1 MIAGGALQAGQELH
15 PVMAYIGAIWPNFA
29 AGKTPQQ
36 KRTMIAVWESALADI
51 PVGLQKKAIN
61 EIVLRGTAFTSGN
74 TKSCGCL
81 SKEVKKARRLPD
93 NRGVINH
100 IILQYK
106 RHARDR
112 NLSWNLTYE
121 QVEKIIQEPCFY
133 CGTEKS
139 NHKVTKNCKEGYDHN
154 GIDRIDSSVGYEPNN
169 VVSCCKICNYAK
181 SNLTKDDFINWAIRV
196 AEHSK
201 AMAEQW
207 G

>member
-1 MIAGGALQAGQELH
+1 MIISRIVHLEVTAEHTTRNIKAQVEKVEVQKAEARLFVESQKLWH
-15 PVMAYIGAIWPNFA
+15 PN
-29 AGKTPQQ
+29 
-36 KRTMIAVWESALADI
+36 
-51 PVGLQKKAIN
+51 GLTFDKNTFSGN

-81 SKEVKKARRLPD
+81 SKEVKKAKRLP
-93 NRGVINH
+93 NNQGVINH

-133 CGTEKS
+133 CGAEKS

-154 GIDRIDSSVGYEPNN
+154 GIDRIDSSVVYEPNN
-169 VVSCCKICNYAK
+169 VVSCCKICNHAK

>member
-1 MIAGGALQAGQELH
+1 MKTKIEIGQKYNRLTVLEKLGYDKH
-15 PVMAYIGAIWPNFA
+15 NNRMYRCLCDCG
-29 AGKTPQQ
+29 
-36 KRTMIAVWESALADI
+36 
-51 PVGLQKKAIN
+51 N

-81 SKEVKKARRLPD
+81 SKEVKKEKRLP
-93 NRGVINH
+93 NNQGVINQ

-112 NLSWNLTYE
+112 NLSWNL

-139 NHKVTKNCKEGYDHN
+139 NHKVTKNCKDGYDHN
-154 GIDRIDSSVGYEPNN
+154 GIDRIDSSRGYFIDN
-169 VVSCCKICNYAK
+169 VVPCCKICNRAK
-181 SNLTKDDFINWAIRV
+181 NNMDQREFIEWARKV
-196 AEHSK
+196 TNYTFGLP
-201 AMAEQW
+201 MADQW

>member
-1 MIAGGALQAGQELH
+1 MKTKIEVGQKYNRLTVLEKLGYDKH
-15 PVMAYIGAIWPNFA
+15 NNRMYKCLCDCG
-29 AGKTPQQ
+29 
-36 KRTMIAVWESALADI
+36 
-51 PVGLQKKAIN
+51 N

-201 AMAEQW
+201 ATAEQW
-207 G
+207 GGICNG